1 MIPAIPG
8 CLEILFNTT
17 SWTLGSQTVMTL
29 LTRVIDLTPF
39 TTFKNKVTDQGQQL
53 LSVTHKHT
61 TSRRRRRRRR
71 NRHDHKHCTCGW
83 RKQLETF
90 RSDKHPS
97 VTPTARA
104 FSDTIPNKLL
114 LMLINPRHVQTRY
127 HPQLF
132 CASTQSALRHVQT
145 HIYHSLSPP
154 PPPPPAAIFSVY
166 AIRLTPIDSPF
177 QSHHCC
183 SLNTTIYTLHTK
195 HAQNHHPKQM

>member
-104 FSDTIPNKLL
+104 FFDTIPNKLL

-132 CASTQSALRHVQT
+132 LRLRNPPYDMSKHTFTILYHHHHHPQLILVSTQSALRRSIALSS
-145 HIYHSLSPP
+145 HIIVAL
-154 PPPPPAAIFSVY
+154 
-166 AIRLTPIDSPF
+166 
-177 QSHHCC
+177 
-183 SLNTTIYTLHTK
+183 
-195 HAQNHHPKQM
+195 